1 MVNTNTPPRTR
12 HYSSLPSLHVT
23 KRHYRR
29 YTLLRVPTRHY
40 TSQHATTRHCTSYT
54 SYTSYCVT
62 TLTTRVTHLVWVGG
76 NFFTWCCASKA
87 TRSGVRSTRSDL
99 AHQHS
104 ATASSSGRSTVRP
117 FSQQTRSLMV
127 ASDHGIAFVDYL
139 LIIEIQPCV
148 HPPLHAG
155 RKLTFGTRLQ
165 LLLVASAR

>member
-1 MVNTNTPPRTR
+1 MVNTNTSPRTR
-12 HYSSLPSLHVT
+12 HCTSLPSLHVT

-29 YTLLRVPTRHY
+29 YTPLHVT
-40 TSQHATTRHCTSYT
+40 TVTTRHNTSYT
-54 SYTSYCVT
+54 TYCAT

-104 ATASSSGRSTVRP
+104 ATVSSSGRSTVRP

-148 HPPLHAG
+148 HPPLHCTLHA
-155 RKLTFGTRLQ
+155 
-165 LLLVASAR
+165 VNA